1 MSDSVD
7 RVFVHALNTVKKI
20 PRTGTARPP
29 AAERLKLYGLYK
41 QSMEGDVEGIMD
53 RPIGDAPDVQAEREK
68 WDAWYS
74 QRGSSRTEAKRRYI
88 TTLINTMHLYASQTA
103 EARELVAELEF
114 VWDQI
119 KYNAA
124 SSSTSSSSPIQATR
138 TLPSV
143 SVSAA
148 ASAPR
153 RYGSIDDR
161 MTRSPAA
168 DVEDQDEDL
177 AIYRRR
183 SGDSRLRVLS
193 PVSQSDE
200 AEVRSHR
207 HAIEG
212 HDDDDEDEDDQDD
225 EEDDFQEAR
234 TGTSFSD
241 TSHHDANI
249 EEDAAN
255 HRTRKKRKRRP
266 SHSQSKDWRHRIE
279 QALTKMTTEIAALR
293 EQLDSLPITHHSH
306 SHSLRRPS
314 NFFAWLLSWGKWFLF
329 HTLRQLLWQSI
340 ILSVVLVWLRAR
352 GDTRLERRVVAI
364 LLQLR
369 RRMMNAIQSVPR
381 RLPKLLHLPLL

>member
-1 MSDSVD
+1 
-7 RVFVHALNTVKKI
+7 
-20 PRTGTARPP
+20 
-29 AAERLKLYGLYK
+29 
-41 QSMEGDVEGIMD
+41 
-53 RPIGDAPDVQAEREK
+53 
-68 WDAWYS
+68 
-74 QRGSSRTEAKRRYI
+74 
-88 TTLINTMHLYASQTA
+88 MHLYASQTA

-124 SSSTSSSSPIQATR
+124 SSSSSSSPVQATR

-143 SVSAA
+143 SVSA

-161 MTRSPAA
+161 MTRSPAV

-200 AEVRSHR
+200 ADVRSHP
-207 HAIEG
+207 HANDDQNEDD
-212 HDDDDEDEDDQDD
+212 DDDDEDEEEDD
-225 EEDDFQEAR
+225 DDFQEAR

-241 TSHHDANI
+241 TSHHEANI
-249 EEDAAN
+249 EEDNTN
-255 HRTRKKRKRRP
+255 HQTPKRRKHRP

-306 SHSLRRPS
+306 SHSSRRRS
-314 NFFAWLLSWGKWFLF
+314 NFFSWLLSWGKWFLF
-329 HTLRQLLWQSI
+329 HTLRQLLWQSV
-340 ILSVVLVWLRAR
+340 ILCMTLIWLRAR
-352 GDTRLERRVVAI
+352 GDTRLEQRVITI

-369 RRMMNAIQSVPR
+369 RRMMNAIRSVPR